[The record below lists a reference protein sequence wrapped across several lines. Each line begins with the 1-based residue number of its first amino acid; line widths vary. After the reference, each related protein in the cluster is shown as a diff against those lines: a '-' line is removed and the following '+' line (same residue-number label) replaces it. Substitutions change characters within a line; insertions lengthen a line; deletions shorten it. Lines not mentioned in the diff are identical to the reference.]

1 MSFSELKLSEPL
13 CRALEAERYERPT
26 PIQQKAIPVV
36 LEGKDLLGCAQTGT
50 GKTAAFVL
58 PILQR
63 LATSP
68 REGRIRA
75 LVLAPTEL
83 AAQID
88 ERVSAYGRHLGLR
101 HTVIFGGV
109 NQNRQ
114 TRALRPA
121 PAVLVA
127 TPGRLLDLV
136 NQRFID
142 LSGMEVLVLDEADRM
157 LDMGFIHDVRKIV
170 ALTPKSRQTLLFSAT
185 MPRDIVDLARNILKD
200 PARIDVMPA
209 SATPDLVQQSVYFV
223 ARADKRRLL
232 ERLLRNVD
240 IDRALVFTRTK
251 RGASRVA
258 RLLDG
263 AGIRADAFHGDKTQG
278 ARIRAL
284 SDFKRGSTRV
294 LVATDIAA
302 RGIDVDGVSHVI
314 NYDMPDAAESYVHRI
329 GRTGRAGASGIAL
342 SFCDHDERGVLKD
355 IERLMGRR
363 VPVANDGSGADQM
376 HDGPPRDRGAAP
388 SRDAVRNQPP
398 RGNVP
403 ECNSSRSPNSPA
415 PPKQRSPRWR
425 QRSARRRRLRL
436 VRTADCLRSSWRR
449 SIRPGQRA
457 RSAPS
462 STPGTSPSR
471 AIVRTRRPAPG

>member
-1 MSFSELKLSEPL
+1 MSFSELKLIEPL
-13 CRALEAERYERPT
+13 CRALEAEGYKTPT
-26 PIQQKAIPVV
+26 PIQQKAVPVV
-36 LEGKDLLGCAQTGT
+36 LEGRDLLGCAQTGT

-58 PILQR
+58 PILQQ
-63 LATSP
+63 LATS
-68 REGRIRA
+68 RRDGRIRA
-75 LVLAPTEL
+75 LILAPTREL
-83 AAQID
+83 AAQIG
-88 ERVSAYGRHLGLR
+88 ERISAYGRHLRLP

-114 TRALRPA
+114 VRALRPA

-127 TPGRLLDLV
+127 TPGRLLDLI

-142 LSGMEVLVLDEADRM
+142 LSAVEVLVLDEADRM

-185 MPRDIVDLARNILKD
+185 MPRDIVELARSILND
-200 PARIDVMPA
+200 PARIDVAPA
-209 SATPDLVQQSVYFV
+209 SATPDRVQQSVYFV

-232 ERLLRNVD
+232 ERLLRSIE

-263 AGIRADAFHGDKTQG
+263 AGIRADAIHGDKTQG
-278 ARIRAL
+278 ARLRAL
-284 SDFKRGSTRV
+284 SDFKRGATRV

-342 SFCDHDERGVLKD
+342 SFCDNDERGVLKD

-363 VPVANDGSGADQM
+363 VPVATGGA
-376 HDGPPRDRGAAP
+376 ASEAP
-388 SRDAVRNQPP
+388 SRDASQERSPAQHRNRSETPRRDAPQGGPAQHRTRSETQHRDSPQGSPAHHRNRDEVRIQPP
-398 RGNVP
+398 RGNVAA
-403 ECNSSRSPNSPA
+403 CNSSQSPSSPEQS
-415 PPKQRSPRWR
+415 KQRPGRWR
-425 QRSARRRRLRL
+425 RRSERRR
-436 VRTADCLRSSWRR
+436 TSSSW
-449 SIRPGQRA
+449 S
-457 RSAPS
+457 
-462 STPGTSPSR
+462 
-471 AIVRTRRPAPG
+471 